1 MKNIGAGIATN
12 DKPKT
17 MEHPNSRLTISGGH
31 VPKGIPLP
39 EGVTLNKKVFFFFP
53 LFFKLIPFLSVK

>member
-39 EGVTLNKKVFFFFP
+39 EGVTLNKKVFFFFNI
-53 LFFKLIPFLSVK
+53 F